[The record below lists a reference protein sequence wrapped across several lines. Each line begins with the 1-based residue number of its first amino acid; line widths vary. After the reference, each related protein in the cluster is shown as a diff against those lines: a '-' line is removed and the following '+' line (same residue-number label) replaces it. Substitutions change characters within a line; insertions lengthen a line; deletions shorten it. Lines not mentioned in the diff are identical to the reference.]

1 MPGYLKKGWGES
13 RWQRIVKFRLG
24 DGIKEGKYWE
34 EEEGRKCRICG
45 WTMQTWEHLWEECVV
60 KEVGSTWKEKV
71 GEILGEEGE
80 GEGWLREI
88 ERIRNREKG
97 EEKTDRNE

>member
-1 MPGYLKKGWGES
+1 MWMP
-13 RWQRIVKFRLG
+13 
-24 DGIKEGKYWE
+24 
-34 EEEGRKCRICG
+34 
-45 WTMQTWEHLWEECVV
+45 MQTWEYLWEERVV

-97 EEKTDRNE
+97 EEETDRNE